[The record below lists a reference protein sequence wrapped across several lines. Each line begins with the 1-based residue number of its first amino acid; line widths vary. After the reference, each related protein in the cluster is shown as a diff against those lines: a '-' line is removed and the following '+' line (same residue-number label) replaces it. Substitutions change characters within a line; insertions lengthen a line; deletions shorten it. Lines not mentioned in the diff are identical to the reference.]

1 MCRKIV
7 LCCALFTAL
16 GASAASDEPDVSGWS
31 GTGYRSSWFSYETD
45 SAEGGVKLSTLSEFL
60 LSPHYSASVRKVILK
75 VSCNSVSP
83 TRVLCVKPMVG
94 GSESADESLWR
105 TVSSVGSKDT
115 AEYVHLNWDAA
126 LGVDALRICLA
137 GSGSAG
143 IWTVSGIHVFYGEK
157 AADEDETVRELVKE
171 LPAPAGLEFSAF
183 TGTSLSLRAEEVDS
197 AAGYRFEVYRLVGE
211 PFTEVRE
218 DFTNAPDVSDG
229 WTMTSENA
237 KLEASSS
244 TSHYDS
250 GARDKSALKIGC
262 ASTTAEDVRVEIVS
276 PVLPAPAN
284 SYSFMY
290 KVGSVGKSTVFKVFG
305 CDGEGGGWSEL
316 ANIVPQSTS
325 KSTAQYRLQNSDN
338 VRQFKFVFEAKS
350 DDYTVSAFDSLC
362 IACGGDEERIPAGT
376 SETLAKPEYALSDLE
391 TARYC
396 ARVMAIADAGS
407 EYGDSQWSEEVTADL
422 NWAKLVA
429 GEPSGVKCEAADGRL
444 LVSWNAAANAGYYLV
459 DVSTTGVPSEKVV
472 DGARTTDTFIEVEV
486 PELGEYSV
494 TVTAYSPGG
503 MTSAPAAPVVTALE
517 LGKLGKVTATALDR
531 ESLEVKWSAIPFAEG
546 YRVRVLQLGGE
557 TAVFTSDYSG
567 LPDVW
572 PEGWTH
578 HEYIDKVYSGN
589 APKIDWRDTWIATCA
604 YPLPVTEIVF
614 SVKSHAAEAGI
625 TEKTSVAVDVS
636 SAEDGDVWTENF
648 AGCAVSSAKQNVSVR
663 IACAL
668 GIKRVRFRFLLDDDD
683 LRKNP
688 LVEFGA
694 VTVHCGEETKTEV
707 ASLRTDKPG
716 ATVGSLPRDGT
727 FAVEVTPL
735 PSEGDELS
743 SLSERVDLSLM
754 KPREISPVC
763 VSDFAG
769 GSYFQN
775 FDALAAVTKE
785 TSAKEL
791 GLNEWQLHKGDDPA
805 DTLKFTSTGKATAGG
820 VYAIVSGADAAAR
833 ALATLATSSFGCS
846 FGIAFTND
854 LQTAVESPKLSF
866 TAVQRSFKSAPKTYA
881 LEYLVTGGAFGIGT
895 GGEWKSVE
903 IPVTAPLT
911 SETCGE
917 TAECRQPI
925 GPLEFPAEIPP
936 GGALILRWRDVKG
949 ASSPMMGV
957 DDVRFECTARPRS
970 LTLILR

>member
-1 MCRKIV
+1 
-7 LCCALFTAL
+7 
-16 GASAASDEPDVSGWS
+16 
-31 GTGYRSSWFSYETD
+31 
-45 SAEGGVKLSTLSEFL
+45 
-60 LSPHYSASVRKVILK
+60 
-75 VSCNSVSP
+75 
-83 TRVLCVKPMVG
+83 
-94 GSESADESLWR
+94 
-105 TVSSVGSKDT
+105 
-115 AEYVHLNWDAA
+115 
-126 LGVDALRICLA
+126 
-137 GSGSAG
+137 
-143 IWTVSGIHVFYGEK
+143 
-157 AADEDETVRELVKE
+157 
-171 LPAPAGLEFSAF
+171 
-183 TGTSLSLRAEEVDS
+183 
-197 AAGYRFEVYRLVGE
+197 
-211 PFTEVRE
+211 
-218 DFTNAPDVSDG
+218 
-229 WTMTSENA
+229 
-237 KLEASSS
+237 
-244 TSHYDS
+244 
-250 GARDKSALKIGC
+250 
-262 ASTTAEDVRVEIVS
+262 
-276 PVLPAPAN
+276 
-284 SYSFMY
+284 
-290 KVGSVGKSTVFKVFG
+290 
-305 CDGEGGGWSEL
+305 
-316 ANIVPQSTS
+316 
-325 KSTAQYRLQNSDN
+325 
-338 VRQFKFVFEAKS
+338 
-350 DDYTVSAFDSLC
+350 
-362 IACGGDEERIPAGT
+362 
-376 SETLAKPEYALSDLE
+376 
-391 TARYC
+391 
-396 ARVMAIADAGS
+396 MAIADAGS

-429 GEPSGVKCEAADGRL
+429 GEPSGVKCEAVDGKL

-517 LGKLGKVTATALDR
+517 LGKLGKVTANALDR

-735 PSEGDELS
+735 PSEGGELS

-769 GSYFQN
+769 VSYFQN

-785 TSAKEL
+785 TSAK
-791 GLNEWQLHKGDDPA
+791 
-805 DTLKFTSTGKATAGG
+805 
-820 VYAIVSGADAAAR
+820 
-833 ALATLATSSFGCS
+833 
-846 FGIAFTND
+846 
-854 LQTAVESPKLSF
+854 
-866 TAVQRSFKSAPKTYA
+866 
-881 LEYLVTGGAFGIGT
+881 
-895 GGEWKSVE
+895 
-903 IPVTAPLT
+903 
-911 SETCGE
+911 
-917 TAECRQPI
+917 
-925 GPLEFPAEIPP
+925 
-936 GGALILRWRDVKG
+936 
-949 ASSPMMGV
+949 
-957 DDVRFECTARPRS
+957 
-970 LTLILR
+970 